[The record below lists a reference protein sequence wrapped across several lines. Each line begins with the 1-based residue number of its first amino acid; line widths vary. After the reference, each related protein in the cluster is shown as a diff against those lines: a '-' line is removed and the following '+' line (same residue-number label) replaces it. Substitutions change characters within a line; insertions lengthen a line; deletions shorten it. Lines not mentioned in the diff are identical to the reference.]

1 MAKHPIQPL
10 ELDAHGVI
18 RFKAN
23 AIVRYLLDNGGIDM
37 NRLATVSF
45 PDEDREQFMQLIG
58 YSHSGVYG
66 VSEEVWQSAQTMYE
80 SGVSETEAR
89 SQFLRHELN
98 HLRDAI
104 REPIARLFSIH
115 PDDLK
120 KE

>member
-23 AIVRYLLDNGGIDM
+23 AIVRHLLDNGGIDM
-37 NRLATVSF
+37 NMLAAIDF
-45 PDEDREQFMQLIG
+45 PKEDREQFMQLIG

-66 VSEEVWQSAQTMYE
+66 VSDEVWQSAQAAYE
-80 SGVSETEAR
+80 SGVSELEAR
-89 SQFLRHELN
+89 NQFLRHELN

-115 PDDLK
+115 PDDLDEK
-120 KE
+120 